1 MLNLIYLASTQ
12 LLLLLHLYLKL
23 PPTLK
28 QLYFESLPERMFEL
42 VLQSRR
48 NEVRP
53 VSFLSCVDSGLLVW
67 LIKWIACLGKKFFQ
81 ASVEHLCRSTVVSI
95 YHSRFV
101 CFRPSMTLLVNRRLS
116 PLEFVR
122 RILTA

>member
-12 LLLLLHLYLKL
+12 FLLLLHLYLNL

-28 QLYFESLPERMFEL
+28 QLYFETLPERMFEL

-53 VSFLSCVDSGLLVW
+53 VSFLSCVDSGLL
-67 LIKWIACLGKKFFQ
+67 G
-81 ASVEHLCRSTVVSI
+81 
-95 YHSRFV
+95 
-101 CFRPSMTLLVNRRLS
+101 
-116 PLEFVR
+116 
-122 RILTA
+122 